1 MKTMG
6 IRELKTHMSEAI
18 REVQAGATIEV
29 TLHGK
34 VVAALVPAARP
45 SGAEAVQTA
54 LAGLDSLA
62 AEIGRHVATPTDVA
76 GAIRE
81 MRR

>member
-1 MKTMG
+1 MRTIG

-18 REVQAGATIEV
+18 RDVQAGTTIEV

-34 VVAALVPAARP
+34 VVATLVPAGRP
-45 SGAEAVQTA
+45 SGADAVQTA
-54 LAGLDSLA
+54 LASLDSLA
-62 AEIGRHVATPTDVA
+62 AEIGRQFATPTDVA
-76 GAIRE
+76 SAIRD